1 MYINLDKN
9 TDNLGRTGLYPDP
22 LYPLSQGENFVL
34 EPMVN
39 QPIWI
44 TLHTENAVAA
54 GDYNLTVL
62 VNEIAVPLKVH
73 VFDFSIPK
81 ELHIKS
87 QINVSTKR
95 VLDKYGVTGTHENY
109 WKYVDSFKQFMIDHR
124 LTPKSALWS
133 GGLTS
138 RGGSHILI
146 TIVLV
151 VN

>member
-1 MYINLDKN
+1 MVLNSKVGSNAKIQILNENLGISAELHEVMYINLDKN

-73 VFDFSIPK
+73 VFDLVF
-81 ELHIKS
+81 LKS
-87 QINVSTKR
+87 YI
-95 VLDKYGVTGTHENY
+95 
-109 WKYVDSFKQFMIDHR
+109 
-124 LTPKSALWS
+124 
-133 GGLTS
+133 
-138 RGGSHILI
+138 
-146 TIVLV
+146 
-151 VN
+151 